1 MSKKVTVEKD
11 SKNELLL
18 QHYHIQNMKIA
29 GGPIDKSPE
38 SDLNYSSS
46 MSSYNATASGNM
58 AKRRS
63 ASNKNKVGLKKTP
76 SEGINNVSKF
86 IDEGANV
93 YQY

>member
-1 MSKKVTVEKD
+1 
-11 SKNELLL
+11 
-18 QHYHIQNMKIA
+18 
-29 GGPIDKSPE
+29 
-38 SDLNYSSS
+38 
-46 MSSYNATASGNM
+46 MSSYNATASGKM

-86 IDEGANV
+86 IDEGGNV